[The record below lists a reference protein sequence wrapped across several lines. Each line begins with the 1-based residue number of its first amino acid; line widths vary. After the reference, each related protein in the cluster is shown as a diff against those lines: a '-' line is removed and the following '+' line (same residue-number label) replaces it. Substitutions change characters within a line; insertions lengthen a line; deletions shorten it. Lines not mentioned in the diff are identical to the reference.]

1 MTKILLIFFLL
12 IFSFGF
18 TEEVK
23 QNEVAFFGSYKK
35 EAKPKKKLVTI
46 SMVIESGNFIELS
59 DNSLWQVAD
68 DDTNTAEDWI
78 LPSDILL
85 KEAKDKKYP
94 YTLTNTATGQTI
106 KVKKSS
112 KEEVDIFKAAQE
124 AKEREELIRETQKI
138 PKRK

>member
-1 MTKILLIFFLL
+1 MTKILSIFLLL
-12 IFSFGF
+12 IFSFSF
-18 TEEVK
+18 AEEVK
-23 QNEVAFFGSYKK
+23 QNEVAFFGSSKK
-35 EAKPKKKLVTI
+35 EVKPKKKLVTI
-46 SMVIESGNFIELS
+46 SMVLEAGNFIELS
-59 DNSLWQVAD
+59 DNSIWQVAD

-124 AKEREELIRETQKI
+124 AKEKEDLIRETKKI

>member
-1 MTKILLIFFLL
+1 
-12 IFSFGF
+12 
-18 TEEVK
+18 
-23 QNEVAFFGSYKK
+23 
-35 EAKPKKKLVTI
+35 
-46 SMVIESGNFIELS
+46 MVIESGNFIELS

-68 DDTNTAEDWI
+68 DDTNTAEGWI

-85 KEAKDKKYP
+85 KEAKDKNYP

-124 AKEREELIRETQKI
+124 AKEKEDLIRETKKI